1 MTSTDIVTA
10 IIVKKKGSLRVSRN
24 RLKIKLGLDNAK
36 SLYDFER
43 SFKAVA
49 R

>member
-10 IIVKKKGSLRVSRN
+10 IIVKKVSLRVSRN